1 VGLKPVKI
9 NFVVLNGPN
18 TDEIDEMMMFASGK
32 GAILQLIE
40 YETDRNGENTED
52 FRRYHY
58 DLRNIE
64 KRLEDKIVGV
74 SYNSLLHRKKYRVNP
89 GSTEVEVELVMPMRN
104 LYFCNNCIRLRVTS
118 KCQFQTCLNRKDQAF
133 SFR

>member
-1 VGLKPVKI
+1 MIK
-9 NFVVLNGPN
+9 
-18 TDEIDEMMMFASGK
+18 FASEK
-32 GAILQLIE
+32 GGILQLIE
-40 YETDRNGENTED
+40 YETDRNGENKED

-74 SYNSLLHRKKYRVNP
+74 SYNSLHHRKKYRVNTR
-89 GSTEVEVELVMPMRN
+89 STGVEVELVMRMRN
-104 LYFCNNCIRLRVTS
+104 PYFCNNCIRLRVTS

>member
-1 VGLKPVKI
+1 
-9 NFVVLNGPN
+9 
-18 TDEIDEMMMFASGK
+18 MMIFASEK
-32 GAILQLIE
+32 GGILQLIE

-74 SYNSLLHRKKYRVNP
+74 SYNSLHHRKKIQ
-89 GSTEVEVELVMPMRN
+89 S
-104 LYFCNNCIRLRVTS
+104 
-118 KCQFQTCLNRKDQAF
+118 
-133 SFR
+133 